1 MKISVSDMSDS
12 EYNMKA
18 LNWREKNK
26 AELNRME
33 SEFKKQ
39 EKEFKKKEEKS
50 WWKRVFKL

>member
-39 EKEFKKKEEKS
+39 KEFNKKEEKP
-50 WWKRVFKL
+50 WWKKLLGM

>member
-1 MKISVSDMSDS
+1 MSDS